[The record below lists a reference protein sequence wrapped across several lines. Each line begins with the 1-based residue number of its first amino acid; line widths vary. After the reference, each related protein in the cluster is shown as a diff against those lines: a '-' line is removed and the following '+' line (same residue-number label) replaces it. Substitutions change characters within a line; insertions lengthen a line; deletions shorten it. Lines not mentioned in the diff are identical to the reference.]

1 LPSSAA
7 VTYLPTST
15 GSGENAMKW
24 IAGLAVWGLAV
35 SSGVAAHMPDEDD
48 PLLRP
53 IAPESAAR
61 WLVGPEEPI
70 RIHGNTYLV
79 GFAGLNIAL
88 IDTDDGLILIDGAVP
103 QAVRDIQANIR
114 RLGFRPEDIR
124 YILSTE
130 PHLDHAGGI
139 AALARDSGATVVA
152 SPAAAEVLRRGRSG
166 PDDPQAAWLTDFP
179 PVQRLRAVADGEVLR
194 LGNVE
199 IVARATPGHTPG
211 SMSWSWRSC
220 EGGACLDIVFGASLN
235 PLAAGDYAFSDPRNA
250 PALRAF
256 RTTFARLRTLP
267 CDILLTAHPG
277 QSDGEQK
284 LARLRGGRAPN
295 PYVDPNACR
304 AYADRFEALL
314 EAQLTREGQSRSR

>member
-1 LPSSAA
+1 
-7 VTYLPTST
+7 
-15 GSGENAMKW
+15 MKW
-24 IAGLAVWGLAV
+24 IMGLTLCGLASFTG
-35 SSGVAAHMPDEDD
+35 AAAQAPDADD

-70 RIHGNTYLV
+70 RLHGNTYLV
-79 GFAGLNIAL
+79 GFAGLNVAL
-88 IDTDDGLILIDGAVP
+88 VDSGDGLILIDGAVP

-152 SPAAAEVLRRGRSG
+152 SAAAAEVLRRGRSG
-166 PDDPQAAWLTDFP
+166 PDDPQAAWLDDFP
-179 PVQRLRAVADGEVLR
+179 PVQRLRAVADGETLR

-220 EGGACLDIVFGASLN
+220 DGDVCLDIVFAASLN
-235 PLAAGDYAFSDPRNA
+235 PLAAGEYRFSDPRNA
-250 PALRAF
+250 RALTAF
-256 RTTFARLRTLP
+256 RETFARVRAMP
-267 CDILLTAHPG
+267 CDILLTPHHG
-277 QSDGEQK
+277 QSGGEEK
-284 LARLRGGRAPN
+284 LAGLRDGRHPN
-295 PYVDPNACR
+295 PFVDSSACR
-304 AYADRFEALL
+304 AYADAFEGRLDTQLAA
-314 EAQLTREGQSRSR
+314 EAERSAR

>member
-1 LPSSAA
+1 
-7 VTYLPTST
+7 
-15 GSGENAMKW
+15 MKW
-24 IAGLAVWGLAV
+24 IAGLALC
-35 SSGVAAHMPDEDD
+35 GVASFTSVAAQAPDADD

-88 IDTDDGLILIDGAVP
+88 IDSGDGLILIDGAVP
-103 QAVRDIQANIR
+103 QAVREIQANIR

-152 SPAAAEVLRRGRSG
+152 SMAAAEVLRRGRSG
-166 PDDPQAAWLTDFP
+166 PDDPQAAWLVDFP
-179 PVQRLRAVADGEVLR
+179 PVQRLRALADGETLR
-194 LGNVE
+194 LGDVE

-220 EGGACLDIVFGASLN
+220 EGDVCLDIVFGASLN
-235 PLAAGDYAFSDPRNA
+235 PLAADGYDFSESRNA
-250 PALRAF
+250 AALTAF
-256 RTTFARLRTLP
+256 RTTFQRLRTVP

-277 QSDGEQK
+277 QSDGEEK
-284 LARLRGGRAPN
+284 LARLRERRTPN
-295 PYVDPNACR
+295 PYVDPVACR
-304 AYADRFEALL
+304 AYADAFEARL
-314 EAQLTREGQSRSR
+314 EARLAAEADGSAR